1 MWKNMSSFHSIKSL
15 SQKDSEESAIILKN
29 NNWRKGHMYQ
39 ETQKILAMRPIY
51 VFI

>member
-1 MWKNMSSFHSIKSL
+1 MSSFHSIKGL
-15 SQKDSEESAIILKN
+15 SQKELQESAIILKN
-29 NNWRKGHMYQ
+29 NNLRKGHMYQ